1 MSADKA
7 LYQDWRTVDHMV
19 LGASIAMAMLAE
31 RMPQIR
37 ITDVAAAAG
46 VSITTVS
53 HALNG
58 KGRIPEETRQRV
70 REAAEALGYR
80 PSSAARS
87 LGGRRTGLI
96 SISLAQD
103 EGHCVG
109 ISDFAYFLQLV
120 SAATATAIAHGYA
133 LILSSDPTNASSP
146 LDHLAVD
153 GGIVIDPIADDP
165 HVARLESAGAAVV
178 TTGRVPGRADGHW
191 VDNDHPRGLT
201 RLLDHLAAQGAQR
214 VALVGIPLTTTYAV
228 ETEETYRQWC
238 AGRDGAPIVF
248 TVSGGLTE
256 AAGLAA
262 ADALLSRPEP
272 PDAICTPLD
281 RLALGVVLA
290 ANARNV
296 SVPDELLVAT
306 VTNSEATRASTPPLT
321 ALELYPRRLG
331 AEAVEMLIEL
341 IEGREPASSSVIVPT
356 RLLKRRSSD
365 RTMRPA
371 RRALP
376 A

>member
-1 MSADKA
+1 MP
-7 LYQDWRTVDHMV
+7 
-19 LGASIAMAMLAE
+19 GAMLAE
-31 RMPQIR
+31 RMALVR

-58 KGRIPEETRQRV
+58 KGRIPEETRRRV
-70 REAAEALGYR
+70 RAAAEALGYR

-96 SISLAQD
+96 SISLSQD

-109 ISDFAYFLQLV
+109 MSDFAYFLQLV
-120 SAATATAIAHGYA
+120 NAATAAAIESGYA
-133 LILSSDPTNASSP
+133 LILSSDATHASP
-146 LDHLAVD
+146 RLDQVPVD

-165 HVARLESAGAAVV
+165 HVARLEAAGAAVV

-201 RLLDHLAAQGAQR
+201 RVLDHLAAQGAER
-214 VALVGIPLTTTYAV
+214 VALVSIPLTTTYAV
-228 ETEETYRQWC
+228 ETEDTYRRWS
-238 AGRDGAPIVF
+238 AERGADPLVF
-248 TVSGGLTE
+248 CVSGGLTE

-262 ADALLSRPEP
+262 AESLLGRAEP

-281 RLALGVVLA
+281 RLALGVLLGA
-290 ANARNV
+290 GAMNV

-306 VTNSEATRASTPPLT
+306 VTNSEATRVSTPPLT
-321 ALELYPRRLG
+321 ALELYPQQLG
-331 AEAVEMLIEL
+331 ARAVEMLIDL
-341 IEGREPASSSVIVPT
+341 IEGREPEESTVVVPT
-356 RLLKRRSSD
+356 RLLKRGSSK
-365 RTMRPA
+365 PA
-371 RRALP
+371 GIFTGLVR
-376 A
+376 